1 MSSSV
6 SHTIKQR
13 KKPNDVFITPRALA
27 KLQIDMTADADREKG
42 EKWAEWGLWLDP
54 CRNNAEGSYYSQ
66 FPENKDWCEILEG
79 KSFFDYEG
87 APNVICGNPPYSM
100 LDEWFKKTI
109 ELNPDV
115 CSFLIGVSNLTAKR
129 IEWFEKADYGI
140 TKLKML
146 KVYKWYGMSYI
157 VVFEKN
163 KKSIMSVD
171 RTVWRSE

>member
-1 MSSSV
+1 MSSTV

-13 KKPNDVFITPRALA
+13 QKPNDVFITPRALA
-27 KLQIDMTADADREKG
+27 KLQIDMTAAATAGRG
-42 EKWAEWGLWLDP
+42 EGLWLDP

-66 FPENKDWCEILEG
+66 FPENCSKDWCEILEG

-87 APNVICGNPPYSM
+87 APNVICANCPYS
-100 LDEWFKKTI
+100 LIDDWFKKTI
-109 ELNPDV
+109 ELNPVV
-115 CSFLIGVSNLTAKR
+115 CSFLIGVSNLTARR
-129 IEWFEKADYGI
+129 IEWFQKAGYGI

-157 VVFEKN
+157 VVFEKDRP
-163 KKSIMSVD
+163 SIMSID